1 MHAITC
7 VAMSVPAFELR
18 APAAALVRSVSS
30 CFDRCLRSGP
40 AAPDPARAR
49 PQHDA
54 YCAALRDLGV
64 ELITLPADEAAPDAC
79 FVEDTAII
87 LGDDVVLTRPGAPE
101 RRGEVDEIARALA
114 SGASGAS
121 GASWGRLHRM
131 TAPAR
136 LDGGDVLRVG
146 MRLFV
151 GLSSRSDRAG
161 LEQLAAVAA
170 PLGFLLHAVPLA
182 AGLHLK
188 SAATVVDER
197 TVVVHTA
204 DLDPSPFVAA
214 GLEVLVT
221 QEPAGGNL
229 LALGGRMLVSAA
241 APRTGEQ
248 LAARGLELTVLDLS
262 EFHKADGALTC
273 LSLRLPAPGTW
284 CV

>member
-1 MHAITC
+1 
-7 VAMSVPAFELR
+7 MSVPAFELR
-18 APAAALVRSVSS
+18 APVAALVRSVSS

-40 AAPDPARAR
+40 VAPDPARAR
-49 PQHDA
+49 LQHEA
-54 YCAALRDLGV
+54 YCAALHDLGV

-79 FVEDTAII
+79 FVEDTAVI

-101 RRGEVDEIARALA
+101 RRGEVDEIGRALGPLA
-114 SGASGAS
+114 SRAAN
-121 GASWGRLHRM
+121 GRLHRM

-151 GLSSRSDRAG
+151 GLSGRSDRAG

-188 SAATVVDER
+188 SAATVVDAH

-204 DLDPSPFVAA
+204 DLDPAPFVAA
-214 GLEVLVT
+214 GLELLVT

-229 LALGGRMLVSAA
+229 LALGGRVLVSAA

-262 EFHKADGALTC
+262 EFHRADGALTC
-273 LSLRLPAPGTW
+273 LSLRLPAPGSW